1 MFGTGQKNRRWRVAL
16 AAVSGVVLVGSAGCG
31 SGDDGESGRDG
42 QDGRSGDTPSAS
54 ATATPSATA
63 PSATAPSASGPAP
76 LGKARL
82 TALSFADGERIGRY
96 TASDY
101 ALGAPLGENYT
112 AEPAVCRPLVSLAE
126 GATPF
131 DPAAEVHRKVDVEDE
146 MLGITV
152 SVQLRSYAAEGAT
165 GVMRALRTAGRDCA
179 GGFTEDR
186 AMARAK
192 YLTVEPAQAPD
203 VGDEAAAYRFT
214 ILDVKGKLKLYE
226 YLTVV
231 RSGSTTL
238 SFRAEITGTKDVGG
252 VPDEIVQTQWRK
264 FRAGTT

>member
-16 AAVSGVVLVGSAGCG
+16 AAVSGAVLVGTAGCG

-42 QDGRSGDTPSAS
+42 QDGRSGATPSAS
-54 ATATPSATA
+54 ATAAPSASATAA
-63 PSATAPSASGPAP
+63 PSATGPAP
-76 LGKARL
+76 LSKARL
-82 TALSFADGERIGRY
+82 TAVSFADGERIGTY

-101 ALGAPLGENYT
+101 VLGAPLGEDYT

-126 GATPF
+126 GATTF

-152 SVQLRSYAAEGAT
+152 AVQLRSYAAQGAT
-165 GVMRALRTAGRDCA
+165 GVMKALRTAGRDCA
-179 GGFTEDR
+179 AGFVEER

-192 YLTVEPAQAPD
+192 YLEVEPAQAPD
-203 VGDEAAAYRFT
+203 VGDEATAYRFT

-252 VPDEIVQTQWRK
+252 VPDEIVRAQWRK
-264 FRAGTT
+264 FRAGTA